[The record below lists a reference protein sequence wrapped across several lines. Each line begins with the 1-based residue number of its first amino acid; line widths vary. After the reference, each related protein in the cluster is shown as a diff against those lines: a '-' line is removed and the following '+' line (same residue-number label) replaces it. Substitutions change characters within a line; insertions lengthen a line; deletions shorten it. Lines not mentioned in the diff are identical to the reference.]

1 MNVVIGNRNEELG
14 NEVVKIIKSNGGDA
28 RFLKTD
34 VSIENDVKNLTE
46 FALKEFGEFNYA
58 FNNSGLLGDVEPISV
73 QDPKDSGYIV
83 DVNIKGVIYCL
94 HYQIKE
100 MLKYASQNNP
110 CSIVNNSSILSH
122 AGYPALRFTVL
133 QNMLL
138 QDLPRVLLPN
148 VQNHIFE

>member
-83 DVNIKGVIYCL
+83 DVNIKV
-94 HYQIKE
+94 
-100 MLKYASQNNP
+100 
-110 CSIVNNSSILSH
+110 
-122 AGYPALRFTVL
+122 
-133 QNMLL
+133 
-138 QDLPRVLLPN
+138 
-148 VQNHIFE
+148 